1 MKTLWHVIFQMLITS
16 VYVFVC
22 VCENILTRGDKNSSN
37 SAPSVQ
43 SVPGILYNG
52 SQKVARIVAN
62 AAKRAF
68 SKRAFSLST
77 DHFKCHNS
85 LKKKIAH
92 FLFMFIG

>member
-1 MKTLWHVIFQMLITS
+1 MI
-16 VYVFVC
+16 VC
-22 VCENILTRGDKNSSN
+22 VCVRESILTGGDKNSSN
-37 SAPSVQ
+37 SVPSVQ
-43 SVPGILYNG
+43 SVPGFLYNG

-85 LKKKIAH
+85 LKKK
-92 FLFMFIG
+92 